1 MRSTERSSTVVDNAH
16 NGDLRLQI
24 STAPDG
30 SLAVEAVVDI
40 DVPAEQRDA
49 AYKLEFTIDPA
60 SGNASSGDVVVCKGL
75 GKGGAKG
82 IGKR

>member
-1 MRSTERSSTVVDNAH
+1 MIDNAH
-16 NGDLRLQI
+16 SADLRLQI

-30 SLAVEAVVDI
+30 RLAVEAVVDI

-49 AYKLEFTIDPA
+49 AYKVEFTIDPA
-60 SGNASSGDVVVCKGL
+60 GGNASSGDMVVCKSL